1 MNDALRPWGSR
12 FGRPVL
18 LALLL
23 AALALAAAPR
33 LARASAVDDAAEAY
47 KQASQADIDAIVA
60 GCRRLVEALKAG
72 DIAAARQAWIDA
84 RVGYERSETFAEPLF
99 PDLDA
104 ALDSWPDAKTGFHA
118 IEAELF
124 VDGGKPSV
132 AEAEA
137 LLKSAEALQ
146 AGLPK
151 AKLSGEILIGGV
163 AGLAFEVGEGKSKGG
178 ESRLSGTSLA
188 DMQHNVEG
196 IERAWTMVFAQPV
209 AAKDP
214 ALARRIEAQLAEVKG
229 LVSVSSLD
237 KLDPPSFE
245 KKAEMLAGSFADAAV
260 ALGYPAPSFEEDEA
274 GEGQ

>member
-1 MNDALRPWGSR
+1 MSQSLRAGESR
-12 FGRPVL
+12 FGRA
-18 LALLL
+18 ALF
-23 AALALAAAPR
+23 ALALAALPLVAAPR
-33 LARASAVDDAAEAY
+33 LAHANSIDDAAEAY
-47 KQASQADIDAIVA
+47 KQASQADIDVIVTGA
-60 GCRRLVEALKAG
+60 ERLVEALKKG
-72 DIAAARQAWIDA
+72 DIPAARQAWIDA

-104 ALDSWPDAKTGFHA
+104 AIDTWPDAKTGFHA
-118 IEAELF
+118 IEAQLF

-132 AEAEA
+132 EQAED
-137 LLKSAEALQ
+137 LLKTAKALQ

-151 AKLSGEILIGGV
+151 AKLTGEILIGGV

-178 ESRLSGTSLA
+178 ESRVSGTSLA

-196 IERAWTMVFAQPV
+196 IERAWTMVFAKPV
-209 AAKDP
+209 AEKDP
-214 ALARRIEAQLAEVKG
+214 ALAKRIDTQLAEVKS

-260 ALGYPAPSFEEDEA
+260 ALGYPAPKFEEEE

>member
-1 MNDALRPWGSR
+1 MTG
-12 FGRPVL
+12 
-18 LALLL
+18 
-23 AALALAAAPR
+23 
-33 LARASAVDDAAEAY
+33 AE
-47 KQASQADIDAIVA
+47 
-60 GCRRLVEALKAG
+60 RLVEALKKG
-72 DIAAARQAWIDA
+72 DIPAARQAWIDA

-104 ALDSWPDAKTGFHA
+104 AIDTWPDAKTGFHA
-118 IEAELF
+118 IEAQLF
-124 VDGGKPSV
+124 VDCGKPSV
-132 AEAEA
+132 EQAED
-137 LLKSAEALQ
+137 LLKTAKALQ

-151 AKLSGEILIGGV
+151 AKLTGETLIGGV

-178 ESRLSGTSLA
+178 ESRVSGTSLA

-196 IERAWTMVFAQPV
+196 IERAWTLVFAKPV
-209 AAKDP
+209 AEKDP
-214 ALARRIEAQLAEVKG
+214 ALAKRIDTQLAEVKS

-260 ALGYPAPSFEEDEA
+260 ALGYPAPKFEEEE

>member
-1 MNDALRPWGSR
+1 MIQSPRAGESR
-12 FGRPVL
+12 FGRAVL
-18 LALLL
+18 FALAF
-23 AALALAAAPR
+23 AALPLVAAPR
-33 LARASAVDDAAEAY
+33 LAHANSIDDAAEAY
-47 KQASQADIDAIVA
+47 KQASQPDIDAIVTGA
-60 GCRRLVEALKAG
+60 ERLVEALKKG
-72 DIAAARQAWIDA
+72 DIPAARQAWIEA

-104 ALDSWPDAKTGFHA
+104 AIDTWPDAKTGFHA
-118 IEAELF
+118 IEAQLF

-132 AEAEA
+132 EQAED
-137 LLKSAEALQ
+137 LLKTAKTLQ

-151 AKLSGEILIGGV
+151 AKLTGETLIGGV

-178 ESRLSGTSLA
+178 ESRVSGTSLA

-196 IERAWTMVFAQPV
+196 IERAWTMVFAKPV
-209 AAKDP
+209 TEKDP
-214 ALARRIEAQLAEVKG
+214 ALAKRIDTQLAEVKS

-260 ALGYPAPSFEEDEA
+260 ALGYPAPKFEEEE